1 MLTKEKGDIAV
12 ANAIHYFTIASDEV
26 CLLILI
32 GDKRN
37 YDLLVEKDYV
47 LQSVQ
52 VKFAGLYPS
61 RDNKCHVAL
70 RITGGNQSFK
80 TAKRYT
86 DNAFDLLYVYTEK
99 DEQYLLP
106 WPKITAR
113 NEIAIEHLKYQRYNV
128 TARRVSEV
136 VKHD

>member
-12 ANAIHYFTIASDEV
+12 ANAIHYFTTAGYEV
-26 CLLILI
+26 CLPI
-32 GDKRN
+32 GDKRD
-37 YDLLVEKDYV
+37 YDLVVEKDYV

-106 WPKITAR
+106 WTDIKAR
-113 NEIAIEHLKYQRYNV
+113 NEIAIEHLKYQGYNV